1 MGFPV
6 IWKGQ
11 YYSDAERC
19 SHCGRPRPKRD
30 RRWNPKTK
38 KREQATTLC
47 RECQRRHA
55 SGQSGNSRG
64 PFHSNANCTA
74 CRSTGIAAGHCFPDH
89 FY

>member
-6 IWKGQ
+6 IWNGR

-19 SHCGRPRPKRD
+19 SHCGRPRLKRD

-47 RECQRRHA
+47 RECLRRHTN
-55 SGQSGNSRG
+55 GRNGNSRG
-64 PFHSNANCTA
+64 PFLSNENCPA
-74 CRSTGIAAGHCFPDH
+74 CRDTGIAAGRCFPNHSD
-89 FY
+89 